1 MRLIELIARLHA
13 LDDAETI
20 YAKEPWS
27 EDCEAT
33 TAPEGE
39 SGGLVP
45 HDLEMSGFKY
55 FLEVF
60 IAQEFVDDWRQS
72 TGRMP
77 SDREVCA
84 RLIQYAVNDA

>member
-1 MRLIELIARLHA
+1 MRLIDLIAQLHA

-27 EDCEAT
+27 EDCEAM
-33 TAPEGE
+33 TAPEDR
-39 SGGLVP
+39 SGALAP
-45 HDLEMSGFKY
+45 PALEMSGFKY

-60 IAQEFVDDWRQS
+60 IAQQFVDDWRQS
-72 TGRMP
+72 TGRTP
-77 SDREVCA
+77 SASELCA